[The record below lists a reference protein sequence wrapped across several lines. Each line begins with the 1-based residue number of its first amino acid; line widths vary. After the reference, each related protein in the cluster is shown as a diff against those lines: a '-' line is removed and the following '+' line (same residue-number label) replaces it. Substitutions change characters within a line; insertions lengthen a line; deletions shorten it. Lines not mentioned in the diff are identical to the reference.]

1 MIKKAIVTGAN
12 GFVGSAVCRELSVNG
27 IQTIAVIRN
36 ENENVD
42 AIKDLP
48 NLRIVFCD
56 FSNFIRLSD
65 LIPDRD
71 VDVLYHFAWV
81 GSAGKLRGN
90 MDTQIR
96 NIQYS
101 CETVKAC
108 AELGC
113 KRFVFAASIM
123 EYEIAARMETDVKPG
138 ISTLYCSA
146 KIAVDY
152 MARTLA
158 GDWGIDYI
166 RAVISNI
173 YGPGENSPRLINT
186 SIRKLLKGEH
196 CSFSEGTQMYDF
208 IYITDAAKMFVLLG
222 SAGKSNKTYYIGN
235 EPKPLKEFLIKM
247 RDVVS
252 PGTPIGLGEIPS
264 DGVSV
269 DYRIIPVRAVWED
282 IEHFPTVRF
291 EDGII
296 QTTEWIK
303 EEEYGE
309 I

>member
-1 MIKKAIVTGAN
+1 MMKKAIVTGAN
-12 GFVGSAVCRELSVNG
+12 GFVGSAVCRELSANG
-27 IQTIAVIRN
+27 IQIIAVIRN
-36 ENENVD
+36 ENENVG
-42 AIKDLP
+42 AIKNLP

-56 FSNFIRLSD
+56 LSNFIRLSD

-81 GSAGKLRGN
+81 GSAGELRGN
-90 MDTQIR
+90 LDTQIR

-113 KRFVFAASIM
+113 KKFVFAASIM
-123 EYEIAARMETDVKPG
+123 EYEIAARMETDTKPG

-146 KIAVDY
+146 KIAADY
-152 MARTLA
+152 MARTIA
-158 GDWGIDYI
+158 GDLEIEYV

-196 CSFSEGTQMYDF
+196 CSFSEGNQRYDF

-222 SAGKSNKTYYIGN
+222 ASGKSNKTYYIGN
-235 EPKPLKEFLIKM
+235 EPKPLKDFLLKM

-252 PGTPIGLGEIPS
+252 PGAPIGLGEIPS
-264 DGVSV
+264 DGVTV
-269 DYRIIPVRAVWED
+269 DYSHIPVYAVWED
-282 IEHFPTVRF
+282 VEHFPTVCF

-296 QTTEWIK
+296 QTAEWIK
-303 EEEYGE
+303 ENEYGKV
-309 I
+309 